1 MTDNVPA
8 AGIELLQTG
17 VELACVSAHAA
28 SLSRFVV
35 LGRELGLTLHGC
47 LLVSPHLLLLHLA
60 VVEATGPVDTQRR
73 SGAWIRIRI

>member
-1 MTDNVPA
+1 VTDNVPA

-35 LGRELGLTLHGC
+35 LGREFGLTLHGC